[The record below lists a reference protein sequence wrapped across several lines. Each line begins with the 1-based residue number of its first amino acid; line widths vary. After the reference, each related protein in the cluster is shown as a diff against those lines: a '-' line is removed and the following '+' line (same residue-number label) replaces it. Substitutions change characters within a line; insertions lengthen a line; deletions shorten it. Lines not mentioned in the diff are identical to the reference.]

1 MFARTRQFVCIECI
15 CISSSVSDHHD
26 NLLEREETET
36 HAVGEG
42 VFIHTYI
49 FVRGQQRRARRKKPV
64 YIYIVYISIDRSI
77 NRRLIERIGSHDV
90 RETMPR
96 NIKGDRIIIDCCV
109 YLASIARRRLDRL

>member
-1 MFARTRQFVCIECI
+1 MFVRKRQFVCIECI

-49 FVRGQQRRARRKKPV
+49 MVRGQQRRARRKKLV
-64 YIYIVYISIDRSI
+64 YIYVVYLSIDRSI
-77 NRRLIERIGSHDV
+77 DQ
-90 RETMPR
+90 PAP
-96 NIKGDRIIIDCCV
+96 D
-109 YLASIARRRLDRL
+109 